1 MKELNENS
9 ELYKSISID
18 EKGNGHCSLEIT
30 TIEDLCVVLAALD
43 AKYGSDCD
51 NIDSLLSA
59 AASCNGWLTYE
70 DEDKIR
76 QMDEWKNEEYKDSW
90 WDEVWCADKSS
101 NLLALGENGWEVRR
115 PHDGEWFI
123 GNERFYL

>member
-1 MKELNENS
+1 MKELNEKS
-9 ELYKSISID
+9 ELYKSIYMD

-30 TIEDLCVVLAALD
+30 DIEDLCVVLAVLD
-43 AKYGSDCD
+43 AKYGETCD
-51 NIDSLLSA
+51 VDKLITA
-59 AASCNGWLTYE
+59 TAERNGWLTSN

-76 QMDEWKNEEYKDSW
+76 QMDEWKDEEHKDSF
-90 WDEVWCADKSS
+90 WDEVWCADKNG
-101 NLLALGENGWEVRR
+101 NLLALGENGWEIRR